1 MLQLS
6 MRFLVLTLLYVLGGG
21 NWQST
26 SYAVFAAL
34 EVIAMLVIIW
44 LVWTWKE

>member
-1 MLQLS
+1 MLQLF

-26 SYAVFAAL
+26 CYAVFAAL
-34 EVIAMLVIIW
+34 EVVAMLAIIW
-44 LVWTWKE
+44 QAWTWKE